1 MRIRNLKL
9 IGAVCISAHSIVV
22 AVCSKI
28 NGDNFS
34 FHAFQILLWDY
45 LFIAP
50 LFIFFYSV
58 KSNTPINNIF
68 YCSELIWCKFS

>member
-28 NGDNFS
+28 NGDNFC
-34 FHAFQILLWDY
+34 FRDFR
-45 LFIAP
+45 
-50 LFIFFYSV
+50 V
-58 KSNTPINNIF
+58 K
-68 YCSELIWCKFS
+68 